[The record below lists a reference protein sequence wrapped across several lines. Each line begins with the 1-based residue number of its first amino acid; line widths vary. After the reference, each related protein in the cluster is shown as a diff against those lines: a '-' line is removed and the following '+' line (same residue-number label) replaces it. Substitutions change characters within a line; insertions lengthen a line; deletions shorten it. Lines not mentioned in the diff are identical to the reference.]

1 MQVGGAW
8 QCPAQKSRSS
18 SGVVFPVGSAA
29 GSAPPVQPLV
39 AWLLCHVGS
48 THTGFLRTL
57 LGFFF

>member
-1 MQVGGAW
+1 MQVTVGGAW
-8 QCPAQKSRSS
+8 QCPAQQSRGS

-48 THTGFLRTL
+48 AHTVQGH
-57 LGFFF
+57 